1 MLAATTAWADVYA
14 KASLLAG
21 SAEGVAMIAEAGL
34 SALLVTADGE
44 VLTAGAIDRHL
55 RPLVSPE
62 RSSW

>member
-21 SAEGVAMIAEAGL
+21 SAEGVAMIAGAGL
-34 SALLVTADGE
+34 SGLLVTADGE

-62 RSSW
+62 RLSW